1 GRLAARIQSK
11 RGPSYCNH
19 RNYSCLGSNPYCWS
33 CWTVFRIHRFYVF
46 YQLAEGTLTY
56 KALQQALNECLL

>member
-1 GRLAARIQSK
+1 M
-11 RGPSYCNH
+11 
-19 RNYSCLGSNPYCWS
+19 GSNPYCWS

-56 KALQQALNECLL
+56 KALQQAFTEY